1 MAPNRDAGRD
11 YGNRV
16 TYAQAATILGCH
28 ISNVPKLVHDGKLTS
43 TGQRNA
49 ALDRRQVEAVA
60 RERAQERAAAAARA
74 EQRRTPAPD
83 PRPPS
88 RLLGH
93 SEWLTC
99 PEAADIIGITPQ
111 AVAKRLRAEKMPGV
125 FHGGQWWVQAQHA
138 WVAANVRSTQL
149 RQSG

>member
-1 MAPNRDAGRD
+1 MGQNRDAGRD
-11 YGNRV
+11 YGDRV

-74 EQRRTPAPD
+74 EQRRTPTPD
-83 PRPPS
+83 PRPDPI
-88 RLLGH
+88 H
-93 SEWLTC
+93 DWLTC
-99 PEAADIIGITPQ
+99 PEAAEIIGITPQ

-125 FHGGQWWVQAQHA
+125 FHGGQWWIQAQHA
-138 WVAANVRSTQL
+138 WVAANIRTAARRHDVRP
-149 RQSG
+149 